1 MSTPFA
7 TRRPSRGLDVLTAIL
22 LGLVSLTTA
31 LGAWQADAWNRQ
43 ADDYGES
50 SSDARD
56 ATITRGVDWQYTLRL
71 DTGNILQARK
81 YAILQDQATA
91 VDDDRGAAYAETMV
105 GNYLGRLANNL
116 GLTDAFA
123 AWREDGFPA
132 GESPLE
138 QPLYLVELRGDADSY
153 AMVSGLAGG
162 FKDALTAKAG
172 VFTQAALV
180 NALALF
186 LLGVAGIN
194 RLRAARFATLVLGAL
209 AYLAALVMMAGAYG

>member
-1 MSTPFA
+1 VSTPSA

-31 LGAWQADAWNRQ
+31 LGAWQADTWSRQ

-50 SSDARD
+50 SADARD

-81 YAILQDQATA
+81 YAVLQDQATA
-91 VDDDRGAAYAETMV
+91 ADDYRAAAYSETMV
-105 GNYLGRLANNL
+105 GNYLGRLVNNR
-116 GLTDAFA
+116 GLAEAFES
-123 AWREDGFPA
+123 WREHGFPA
-132 GESPLE
+132 TESPLD
-138 QPLYLVELRGDADSY
+138 QPLYLVDLRGESDSY
-153 AMVSGLAGG
+153 AMVSSLAGG
-162 FKDALTAKAG
+162 FKDALKAKAG
-172 VFTQAALV
+172 TFTQAALV

-194 RLRAARFATLVLGAL
+194 RLRAARFATLVLGAV
-209 AYLAALVMMAGAYG
+209 AYLASLVMMAGAYG